1 MQGIVLLGA
10 PGAGKGTAA
19 GYIAD
24 RSNYLQLSTGDMLR
38 NEIQLGTKIGKEA
51 QALMEAGLLVS
62 DEIILRLVEKKLQEG
77 KSGQQYMFDGFP
89 RTVQQAVMLDEVMA
103 ASHAEL
109 IGVFYLEVDE
119 NIVVARLGGRRICKN
134 CRAVYHTENNPPN
147 VVGVCDRCGGELYQ
161 REDDNVETV
170 MQRLHVYH
178 EQTAELVN
186 YYSDKG
192 ILVRVDASGSSEG
205 PGRAILNKLNQIDE

>member
-170 MQRLHVYH
+170 MQRLNVYH

-205 PGRAILNKLNQIDE
+205 PGRAILNKLKQIDD